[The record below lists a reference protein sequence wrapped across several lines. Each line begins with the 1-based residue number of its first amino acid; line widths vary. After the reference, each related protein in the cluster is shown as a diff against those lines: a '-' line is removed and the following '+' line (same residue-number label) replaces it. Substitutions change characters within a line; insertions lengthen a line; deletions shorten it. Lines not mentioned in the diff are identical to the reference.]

1 MFRVLRV
8 LYVTMLLRCPAC
20 QRGRMFRSLFQM
32 NVRCPVCGVVFERD
46 AGEVTGAMAIN
57 TALMSLIAIIGAVL
71 AIITT
76 IPTGWLIG
84 GTAAVMIFFG
94 VFFYRH
100 ARAVWVGVLFLTGAI
115 FEDV

>member
-1 MFRVLRV
+1 
-8 LYVTMLLRCPAC
+8 
-20 QRGRMFRSLFQM
+20 MFRSLFQM

-57 TALMSLIAIIGAVL
+57 TALMSLMAIVGAVL

>member
-8 LYVTMLLRCPAC
+8 LYITMLLRCPAC

-46 AGEVTGAMAIN
+46 AGEITGAMAIN
-57 TALMSLIAIIGAVL
+57 TALMSLMAIAGAVL
-71 AIITT
+71 AIVTDLPASWI
-76 IPTGWLIG
+76 IG
-84 GTAAVMIFFG
+84 GTAATMIVFG

-100 ARAVWVGVLFLTGAI
+100 ARAVWVGILFLTGAI

>member
-100 ARAVWVGVLFLTGAI
+100 ARAVWVGILFLTGAI

>member
-57 TALMSLIAIIGAVL
+57 TALMSLMAIIGAVL

-100 ARAVWVGVLFLTGAI
+100 ARAVWVGILFLTGAI

>member
-1 MFRVLRV
+1 
-8 LYVTMLLRCPAC
+8 
-20 QRGRMFRSLFQM
+20 MFRSLFQM

-57 TALMSLIAIIGAVL
+57 TALMSLMAITGAVL
-71 AIITT
+71 AIITD
-76 IPTGWLIG
+76 IPASWIIG
-84 GTAAVMIFFG
+84 GTAAMMIIFG

>member
-8 LYVTMLLRCPAC
+8 LYITMLLRCPAC

-46 AGEVTGAMAIN
+46 AGEITGAMAIN
-57 TALMSLIAIIGAVL
+57 TALMSLMAIAGAVL
-71 AIITT
+71 AIVTDLPASWI
-76 IPTGWLIG
+76 IG
-84 GTAAVMIFFG
+84 GTATTMIVFG

-100 ARAVWVGVLFLTGAI
+100 ARAVWVGILFLTGAI

>member
-57 TALMSLIAIIGAVL
+57 TALMSLMAIVGAVL

>member
-8 LYVTMLLRCPAC
+8 LYVTMLLSCPAC

-57 TALMSLIAIIGAVL
+57 TALMSLMAIIGAVL

-100 ARAVWVGVLFLTGAI
+100 ARAVWVGILFLTGAI

>member
-1 MFRVLRV
+1 MIRVLRV
-8 LYVTMLLRCPAC
+8 FFVTMLLRCPAC
-20 QRGRMFRSLFQM
+20 QRGQMFRGLFQM
-32 NVRCPVCGVVFERD
+32 NVRCPICSVVFERD

-57 TALMSLIAIIGAVL
+57 TTLLSLIAIAAATLAVV
-71 AIITT
+71 TT

-84 GTAAVMIFFG
+84 GTAAVMVFLG

>member
-1 MFRVLRV
+1 MWRVLRI
-8 LYVTMLLRCPAC
+8 LCVTMLLRCPAC
-20 QRGRMFRSLFQM
+20 QRGQMFRTLFQM

-57 TALMSLIAIIGAVL
+57 TALMSIMAIVGAVL
-71 AIITT
+71 AIITD

-84 GTAAVMIFFG
+84 GTATVMIFFG

-100 ARAVWVGVLFLTGAI
+100 ARAVWVGILFLTGAI

>member
-8 LYVTMLLRCPAC
+8 LYITILLRCPAC

-46 AGEVTGAMAIN
+46 AGEITGAMAIN
-57 TALMSLIAIIGAVL
+57 TALMSLMAIAGAVL
-71 AIITT
+71 AIVTDLPASWI
-76 IPTGWLIG
+76 IG
-84 GTAAVMIFFG
+84 GTAAMMIVFG

-100 ARAVWVGVLFLTGAI
+100 ARAVWVGILFLTGAI

>member
-1 MFRVLRV
+1 MWRVLRV
-8 LYVTMLLRCPAC
+8 LCVTLFLTCPAC
-20 QRGRMFRSLFQM
+20 QRGKMFRGIFQM

-57 TALMSLIAIIGAVL
+57 TALLCILALIGAVL
-71 AIITT
+71 AITT
-76 IPTGWLIG
+76 KIPTGLLIG
-84 GTAAVMIFFG
+84 GTAALMIVSG

-100 ARAVWVGVLFLTGAI
+100 ARAVWVGILFLTGAI

>member
-20 QRGRMFRSLFQM
+20 QRGRMFRALFQM

-57 TALMSLIAIIGAVL
+57 TALMSLMAITGAVL
-71 AIITT
+71 AIVTDLPASWI
-76 IPTGWLIG
+76 IG
-84 GTAAVMIFFG
+84 GTAAVMIVFG

-100 ARAVWVGVLFLTGAI
+100 ARAVWVGILFLTGAI

>member
-8 LYVTMLLRCPAC
+8 LYVTILLRCPAC

-46 AGEVTGAMAIN
+46 AGEITGAMAIN
-57 TALMSLIAIIGAVL
+57 TALMSLMAIAGAVL
-71 AIITT
+71 AIVTDLPASWI
-76 IPTGWLIG
+76 IG
-84 GTAAVMIFFG
+84 GTAATMIVFG

-100 ARAVWVGVLFLTGAI
+100 ARAVWVGILFLTGAI

>member
-57 TALMSLIAIIGAVL
+57 TALMSLMAIVGAVL

-100 ARAVWVGVLFLTGAI
+100 ARAVWVGILFLTGAI

>member
-8 LYVTMLLRCPAC
+8 LYITILLRCPAC

-46 AGEVTGAMAIN
+46 AGEITGAMAIN
-57 TALMSLIAIIGAVL
+57 TALMSLMAIAGAVL
-71 AIITT
+71 AIVTDLPASWI
-76 IPTGWLIG
+76 IG
-84 GTAAVMIFFG
+84 GTAATMIVFG

-100 ARAVWVGVLFLTGAI
+100 ARAVWVGILFLTGAI

>member
-57 TALMSLIAIIGAVL
+57 TALMCLMAIVGAVL
-71 AIITT
+71 AIITD

-84 GTAAVMIFFG
+84 GTATVMVFTG

-100 ARAVWVGVLFLTGAI
+100 ARAVWVGILFLTGAI

>member
-1 MFRVLRV
+1 
-8 LYVTMLLRCPAC
+8 
-20 QRGRMFRSLFQM
+20 
-32 NVRCPVCGVVFERD
+32 VVFERD

-57 TALMSLIAIIGAVL
+57 TALMSLMAIIGAVL

-100 ARAVWVGVLFLTGAI
+100 ARAVWVGILFLTGAI

>member
-1 MFRVLRV
+1 MWRVLRIFC
-8 LYVTMLLRCPAC
+8 VTMLLRCPAC

-57 TALMSLIAIIGAVL
+57 TVLMSLLAIGGAVL
-71 AIITT
+71 AIVTD
-76 IPTGWLIG
+76 IPASWIIG
-84 GTAAVMIFFG
+84 GTAVVMMLFG

-100 ARAVWVGVLFLTGAI
+100 ARAVWVGILFLTGAI

>member
-1 MFRVLRV
+1 
-8 LYVTMLLRCPAC
+8 
-20 QRGRMFRSLFQM
+20 MFRSLFQM

-57 TALMSLIAIIGAVL
+57 TALMSLMAIVGAVL

-84 GTAAVMIFFG
+84 GTAAMMIFFG

-100 ARAVWVGVLFLTGAI
+100 ARAVWVGILFLTGAI